1 MTNKISN
8 DRLQEL
14 MEDLQTK
21 FMKPRLGEKKEYALE
36 LHNILCDYQD
46 LRKEKA
52 ELNDMVVNLCREKG
66 WLMQDAERLAEAYK
80 NAVEDVEN
88 FAVKHGITYL
98 RVAGAMKLLIEHED
112 LMQKMKVK

>member
-21 FMKPRLGEKKEYALE
+21 FMKPRLGENKEYALE

-46 LRKEKA
+46 IRKEKA
-52 ELNDMVVNLCREKG
+52 ELIE
-66 WLMQDAERLAEAYK
+66 DAERLAEAYK